1 VRKITLSKSG
11 LNKLRSHQKEL
22 KISDVEDSLKSFAPG
37 EWCWLVS
44 GQDHWVAFV
53 NPLIEDKFASIMVLE
68 YVPANQLTSFS
79 AENLISLKI
88 STAFKK
94 RLNFKGYQKGS
105 RLFYGASD
113 GLPGLIVDKF
123 LNAAVI
129 QINTAGLDRHRDL
142 IKNLFEYMLNIKC
155 YFLDHAK
162 YREKE
167 GLPVFEVEA
176 LPNLEIEENEIRYHL
191 RSEVI
196 QKVGFY
202 YDHRE
207 NRKLMADLLL
217 RLDTM
222 PSLGLDLFS
231 YAGAWGLNALKAGV
245 REVDFVDQGN
255 FERELQECLALNEL
269 SGRGKFFRADVFKFL
284 DEKIS
289 QKKAYDLIMSDP
301 PAFAKSSGQKDQALD
316 GYTKLHR
323 KVFKLAAPGAV
334 CVFSSCTHYVGHEE
348 FQKNVLD
355 AANKENKKIQ
365 LLSCGMQGWDHP
377 VSSLSE
383 RSNYIKSYIYIL
395 ES

>member
-1 VRKITLSKSG
+1 MRKITLSKSG
-11 LNKLRSHQKEL
+11 LNKLRSQQKEL
-22 KISDVEDSLKSFAPG
+22 KLNDVVDSLKSFAPG

-44 GQDHWVAFV
+44 GQDHWAAFV
-53 NPLIEDKFASIMVLE
+53 NPLIEEKFSSIQVLE
-68 YVPANQLTSFS
+68 HVPAEELTSFS
-79 AENLISLKI
+79 AENFISVKI
-88 STAFKK
+88 SAAFKK
-94 RLNFKGYQKGS
+94 RLNFKGHQKGA

-113 GLPGLIVDKF
+113 GLSGLIVDKF

-155 YFLDHAK
+155 YFLDNAK

-176 LPNLEIEENEIRYHL
+176 LPDLEIEENDLRYHL

-207 NRKLMADLLL
+207 NRKLMVDLLQ
-217 RLDTM
+217 RLDIM

-231 YAGAWGLNALKAGV
+231 YAGAWGMNALKAGV
-245 REVDFVDQGN
+245 REVEFVDQGN
-255 FERELQECLALNEL
+255 FEREVGECLELNNF
-269 SGRGKFFRADVFKFL
+269 SDRGKFFRADVFKFL

-289 QKKAYDLIMSDP
+289 QKKVYDLIMSDP
-301 PAFAKSSGQKDQALD
+301 PAFAKSSGQKDQALE
-316 GYTKLHR
+316 GYAKLHR
-323 KVFKLAAPGAV
+323 KVFKLAAPGAI
-334 CVFSSCTHYVGHEE
+334 CVFSSCTHYVSHDE

-355 AANKENKKIQ
+355 AASKENKRIQ
-365 LLSCGMQGWDHP
+365 LLSCGMQAWDHP
-377 VSSLSE
+377 VSSLND